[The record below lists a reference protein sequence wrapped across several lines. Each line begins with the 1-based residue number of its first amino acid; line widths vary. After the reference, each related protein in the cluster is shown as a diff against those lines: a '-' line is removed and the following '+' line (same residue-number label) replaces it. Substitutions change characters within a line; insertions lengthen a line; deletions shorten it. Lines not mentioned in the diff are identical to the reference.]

1 MSKKNPEGKQNAKKV
16 YFASARV
23 LKWKQEESLPG
34 KLDRLL
40 ERMCLPERF
49 GKDEWVAVKTHF
61 GSVGA
66 HRIIR
71 PVFLAGVVSALKRA
85 GAKPFVTDTVR
96 INGLDYLDI
105 ATRNG
110 INQLSVGAPIVLA
123 DGLYGRD
130 NVLVRAGDILGE
142 IAVASLIH
150 DAPGMVVCSHIKG
163 HINSGYAGAIKNL
176 AMGGVSALH
185 RGCGWRCGR
194 GAMHSIGEGRLF
206 WDEDK
211 CQLCY
216 QCEDICPLECI
227 SFGREGEKEKKF
239 QYADER
245 CWRCGRCTRVCPG
258 HAITHEEADPEQF
271 MQALAEAAQAVMGTF
286 KPGKVIFINFLMGI
300 QPECD
305 CMPGADVPVAQD
317 KGILVSDDLVAVEK
331 ASIDMLQGCSP
342 LPDSAASD
350 AGLKQGDD
358 ILLELHKKDYRVQIA
373 YARKLGLGSTDYE
386 LIQI

>member
-1 MSKKNPEGKQNAKKV
+1 MSKKKKQKPV

-40 ERMCLPERF
+40 EKMDLAGRLE
-49 GKDEWVAVKTHF
+49 KDEWVAVKTHF
-61 GSVGA
+61 GSAGA

-71 PVFLAGVVSALKRA
+71 PVFLSRVVSALKAA

-96 INGLDYLDI
+96 ISGLDYLEI

-110 INQLSVGAPIVLA
+110 INQLSVGAPVVLA

-130 NVLVRAGDILGE
+130 NILVKAGDILGE
-142 IAVASLIH
+142 VAVASLIH
-150 DAPGMVVCSHIKG
+150 DAPAMVVCSHIKG

-176 AMGGVSALH
+176 AMGGVSASH

-194 GAMHSIGEGRLF
+194 GAMHSLGEGRLF

-227 SFGREGEKEKKF
+227 TFGKEGKKF
-239 QYADER
+239 EYADER

-258 HAITHEEADPEQF
+258 QAIAHEEADPVQF
-271 MQALAEAAQAVMGTF
+271 MQGLAEAAQAVLGTF
-286 KPGKVIFINFLMGI
+286 KPGKVIYVNFLTDI

-305 CMPGADVPVAQD
+305 CMPGTDVPVVQD
-317 KGILVSDDLVAVEK
+317 KGILVSDDLVAVEQ
-331 ASIDMLQGCSP
+331 ASIDMLQGSPP
-342 LPDSAASD
+342 LPESAASD
-350 AGLKQGDD
+350 SGLKQGDD
-358 ILLELHKKDYRVQIA
+358 ILLELHKKDYRVQIEH
-373 YARKLGLGSTDYE
+373 ARKLGLGSPDYE